1 MSQQSIDGLLLKE
14 MIIAGANLL
23 EQNREAIDALNVF
36 PVPDGDTGT
45 NMSLT
50 MKSTVKEISALD
62 EPSASKLLSMAARG
76 ALKGARGN
84 SGVILSQILR
94 GFARGIDGAET
105 IDAETFAKGLEA
117 GAKTAYKAVMKP
129 KEGTILTV
137 IRVIAEDSGRY
148 VVKHPGDLPKLLDKV
163 IRSGEA
169 ILEKTPDMLPALKQ
183 AGVPAAFINSS
194 LTERQMD
201 AALNNIAAGQ
211 GLLTVL
217 KGWRAAFNG
226 EKIEDTSANVG
237 SAATFEFEDDHDSME
252 EVKFKYCTEFIIQ
265 YMNPGVTEDDVN
277 KFRTR
282 LTRIGDCVVVVG
294 DFSLVKVHVHT
305 NDPGKA
311 IQYACELGELVNLK
325 IDNMAEE
332 RRERLQKAEA
342 AQKAAEEKKRQE
354 EAEKAEQPLKEYG
367 MVAVSLGE
375 GFSGIFGDLGV
386 DHIVEGGQT
395 MNPSIEDILD
405 AVEKVGAK
413 NVFVLPNNSNV
424 ILAASQAAELS
435 ERNVVV
441 LPTKNVA
448 MGIGAVIA
456 FNPEASVEE
465 NREAMTAA
473 AEQVKTGQI
482 TFAVR
487 DTVFED
493 KEIKE
498 GDIIGIHNGRIEVV
512 GKSIHDIALEL
523 VKHVVEDGDSLI
535 TIYYGQDTQQE
546 DADALGA
553 EVAEMFSDLDVEV
566 QYGGQPLYYYLI
578 SAE

>member
-1 MSQQSIDGLLLKE
+1 
-14 MIIAGANLL
+14 MIL
-23 EQNREAIDALNVF
+23 EFAQVF
-36 PVPDGDTGT
+36 
-45 NMSLT
+45 
-50 MKSTVKEISALD
+50 
-62 EPSASKLLSMAARG
+62 
-76 ALKGARGN
+76 
-84 SGVILSQILR
+84 
-94 GFARGIDGAET
+94 
-105 IDAETFAKGLEA
+105 
-117 GAKTAYKAVMKP
+117 AVC
-129 KEGTILTV
+129 
-137 IRVIAEDSGRY
+137 AEDDEERHDGQQNCVCGLRN
-148 VVKHPGDLPKLLDKV
+148 KDELC
-163 IRSGEA
+163 R
-169 ILEKTPDMLPALKQ
+169 AL
-183 AGVPAAFINSS
+183 APSDCHAA
-194 LTERQMD
+194 
-201 AALNNIAAGQ
+201 AAY
-211 GLLTVL
+211 
-217 KGWRAAFNG
+217 
-226 EKIEDTSANVG
+226 
-237 SAATFEFEDDHDSME
+237 EDDDPNDLELRVFQSLAPAEHA
-252 EVKFKYCTEFIIQ
+252 IH
-265 YMNPGVTEDDVN
+265 GVRCG
-277 KFRTR
+277 KGG
-282 LTRIGDCVVVVG
+282 GDG
-294 DFSLVKVHVHT
+294 
-305 NDPGKA
+305 
-311 IQYACELGELVNLK
+311 
-325 IDNMAEE
+325 
-332 RRERLQKAEA
+332 RRETGGKKAEA
-342 AQKAAEEKKRQE
+342 DQKAAAEKQQQE
-354 EAEKAEQPLKEYG
+354 EAAKAEQPLKEYG

-435 ERNVVV
+435 ERNVIV

-448 MGIGAVIA
+448 MGIGAVVA

-512 GKSIHDIALEL
+512 GQSIHDIALDL

-535 TIYYGQDTQQE
+535 TIYYGQDTKQE

>member
-1 MSQQSIDGLLLKE
+1 MSQQTIDGLLLKE

-50 MKSTVKEISALD
+50 MKSTVREIAAQD
-62 EPSASKLLSMAARG
+62 VTSASRLADLAARG

-94 GFARGIDGAET
+94 GFARGIEGCET
-105 IDAETFAKGLEA
+105 VDAAAFAKGLRS
-117 GAKTAYKAVMKP
+117 GADTAYKAVMKP

-137 IRVIAEDSGRY
+137 IRVISEDSARY
-148 VVKHPGDLPKLLDKV
+148 VIKHPDNLPGLLDKV

-169 ILEKTPDMLPALKQ
+169 ILAKTPDMLPALKQ
-183 AGVPAAFINSS
+183 AGVVDSG
-194 LTERQMD
+194 
-201 AALNNIAAGQ
+201 GQ
-211 GLLTVL
+211 GLLTVF

-226 EKIEDTSANVG
+226 EKIEETAVDVG
-237 SAATFEFEDDHDSME
+237 NAATFEFEDDHDSLE
-252 EVKFKYCTEFIIQ
+252 EIKFKYCTEFIIQ
-265 YMNPGVTEDDVN
+265 EMNPGVTEDDVN
-277 KFRTR
+277 RFRTR

-305 NDPGKA
+305 NEPGKA
-311 IQYACELGELVNLK
+311 LQYACELGELVNLK

-332 RRERLQKAEA
+332 RRERLRQAEE
-342 AQKAAEEKKRQE
+342 AQKAAELKRQQE
-354 EAEKAEQPLKEYG
+354 EAAQSAEEELKEYG

-375 GFSGIFGDLGV
+375 GFSGIFTDLGV

-395 MNPSIEDILD
+395 MNPSIEDILE
-405 AVEKVGAK
+405 AVAGVGAK
-413 NVFVLPNNSNV
+413 TVFVLPNNSNV
-424 ILAASQAAELS
+424 ILAASQVAELS
-435 ERNVVV
+435 DREVVV

-512 GKSIHDIALEL
+512 GRSIHDIAIEL
-523 VKHVVEDGDSLI
+523 TQHVVEDGDALI
-535 TIYYGQDTQQE
+535 TIYYGQDTKEE
-546 DADALGA
+546 DANALGEEIA
-553 EVAEMFSDLDVEV
+553 ALYADLDVEV

>member
-1 MSQQSIDGLLLKE
+1 MSQQAIDGLLLKE

-23 EQNREAIDALNVF
+23 EHNREAIDALNVF

-50 MKSTVKEISALD
+50 MKSTVKEIAAQD
-62 EPSASKLLSMAARG
+62 IADASRLANMAARG

-94 GFARGIDGAET
+94 GFARGIEGCQT
-105 IDAETFAKGLEA
+105 VDAEAFARGLRS
-117 GAKTAYKAVMKP
+117 GADTAYKAVMKP

-137 IRVIAEDSGRY
+137 IRVIAEDAGRY
-148 VVKHPGDLPKLLDKV
+148 VGKHPGNLPGLMDKV

-169 ILEKTPDMLPALKQ
+169 ILAKTPEMLPALKQ
-183 AGVPAAFINSS
+183 AGVVDSG
-194 LTERQMD
+194 
-201 AALNNIAAGQ
+201 GQ
-211 GLLTVL
+211 GLLTVF

-226 EKIEDTSANVG
+226 EKIEDTSANIG
-237 SAATFEFEDDHDSME
+237 EAATFEFEDDHDSLE
-252 EVKFKYCTEFIIQ
+252 EIKFKYCTEFIIQ
-265 YMNPGVTEDDVN
+265 EMNEGVTEDDIN

-305 NDPGKA
+305 NEPGKA
-311 IQYACELGELVNLK
+311 LNYACELGEMVNLK

-332 RRERLQKAEA
+332 RRERLRAAEE
-342 AQKAAEEKKRQE
+342 AQKATEQKRQE
-354 EAEKAEQPLKEYG
+354 EAAQEAEPLKDYG

-375 GFSGIFGDLGV
+375 GFSSIFSDLGV

-405 AVEKVGAK
+405 AVSGVGAK
-413 NVFVLPNNSNV
+413 TVFVLPNNSNV
-424 ILAASQAAELS
+424 ILAASQAAELA
-435 ERNVVV
+435 EVDVVV

-465 NREAMTAA
+465 NRETMTAA
-473 AEQVKTGQI
+473 AEQVKTGQV

-498 GDIIGIHNGRIEVV
+498 GDIIGIHNGRIETV
-512 GKSIHDIALEL
+512 GQSIHDIALDL
-523 VKHVVEDGDSLI
+523 VGHVVEDGDSLI
-535 TIYYGQDTQQE
+535 TVYYGQDTE
-546 DADALGA
+546 EADAQALGD
-553 EVAEMFSDLDVEV
+553 EVAAQFPDLDVEV

>member
-1 MSQQSIDGLLLKE
+1 MSQQAIDGLLLKE

-23 EQNREAIDALNVF
+23 EANREAIDALNVF

-62 EPSASKLLSMAARG
+62 DPSAAKIANMAARG

-94 GFARGIDGAET
+94 GFARGVEGCDT
-105 IDAETFAKGLEA
+105 IDAEAFAKGLRS
-117 GAKTAYKAVMKP
+117 GADTAYKAVMKP

-137 IRVIAEDSGRY
+137 IRVIAEDSQRY
-148 VVKHPGDLPKLLDKV
+148 VTKKPRTVQELLDKV

-183 AGVPAAFINSS
+183 AGVVDSG
-194 LTERQMD
+194 
-201 AALNNIAAGQ
+201 GQ

-217 KGWRAAFNG
+217 KGWRAAYAG
-226 EKIEDTSANVG
+226 EKIEETSAGVG
-237 SAATFEFEDDHDSME
+237 EAATFEFEDNHE
-252 EVKFKYCTEFIIQ
+252 EIGELTFKYCTEFVIQ
-265 YMNPGVTEDDVN
+265 DMNEGVTEDDIN

-282 LTRIGDCVVVVG
+282 LGRIGDCVVCVG
-294 DFSLVKVHVHT
+294 DFEFIKVHVHT

-311 IQYACELGELVNLK
+311 IQWACAMGDLVNLK

-332 RRERLQKAEA
+332 RKERMAKAEA
-342 AQKAAEEKKRQE
+342 AQKEAEKKRLAE
-354 EAEKAEQPLKEYG
+354 EAAKAEMPKKTYG

-375 GFSGIFGDLGV
+375 GFSGIFTDLGV

-405 AVEKVGAK
+405 AISGVGAET
-413 NVFVLPNNSNV
+413 VFVLPNNSNV
-424 ILAASQAAELS
+424 ILAASQAAELA
-435 ERNVVV
+435 EDVKVVV

-456 FNPEASVEE
+456 FNPEADAEE
-465 NREAMTAA
+465 NRAEMTAA
-473 AEQVKTGQI
+473 AEQVKTGQV

-498 GDIIGIHNGRIEVV
+498 GDIIGIHNGRIETV
-512 GKSIHDIALEL
+512 GQSIHDITLDL
-523 VKHVVEDGDSLI
+523 VGHVVEDGDSLI
-535 TIYYGQDTQQE
+535 TVYYGQDTTEE
-546 DADALGA
+546 DAQALGA
-553 EVAEMFSDLDVEV
+553 EVAEQFPDLDVEV

>member
-1 MSQQSIDGLLLKE
+1 MSQQVIDGLLLKE
-14 MIIAGANLL
+14 MIIAGASLL

-50 MKSTVKEISALD
+50 MKSTVKEIAAVD
-62 EPSASKLLSMAARG
+62 VTDAAKMANMAARG

-94 GFARGIDGAET
+94 GFARGIEGCET
-105 IDAETFAKGLEA
+105 IDAEIFAKGLRS
-117 GAKTAYKAVMKP
+117 GADTAYKAVMKP

-137 IRVIAEDSGRY
+137 IRVIAEESQRY
-148 VVKHPGDLPKLLDKV
+148 VAKKPRTVGDVLDKM

-183 AGVPAAFINSS
+183 AGVVDSG
-194 LTERQMD
+194 
-201 AALNNIAAGQ
+201 GQ

-217 KGWRAAFNG
+217 KGWRAAYNG
-226 EKIEDTSANVG
+226 EKVEETTVTVG
-237 SAATFEFEDDHDSME
+237 DAATFEFEDDHDALE
-252 EVKFKYCTEFIIQ
+252 EITFKYCTEFIIQ
-265 YMNPGVTEDDVN
+265 DLNDGVTEDDIN

-282 LTRIGDCVVVVG
+282 LGRIGDSVVCVG
-294 DFSLVKVHVHT
+294 DFEFVKVHVHT

-311 IQYACELGELVNLK
+311 IQWACAMGDLVNLK

-332 RRERLQKAEA
+332 RRERLAKAEA
-342 AQKAAEEKKRQE
+342 AQKEAEKKRLEEEAAKQE
-354 EAEKAEQPLKEYG
+354 EPKKPYG

-375 GFSGIFGDLGV
+375 GFSSIFTDLGV

-395 MNPSIEDILD
+395 MNPSIEDILE
-405 AVEKVGAK
+405 AVNGVGAET
-413 NVFVLPNNSNV
+413 VFVLPNNSNV
-424 ILAASQAAELS
+424 ILAASQAAELADGV
-435 ERNVVV
+435 NVVV

-456 FNPEASVEE
+456 FNPEGSVEE
-465 NREAMTAA
+465 NREEMTAA

-498 GDIIGIHNGRIEVV
+498 GDIIGIHNGRIETI
-512 GKSIHDIALEL
+512 GSSIHDIALDL
-523 VKHVVEDGDSLI
+523 VGHVVEEGDSLI
-535 TIYYGQDTQQE
+535 TIYYGQDTTEE
-546 DADALGA
+546 DAQALGA
-553 EVAEMFSDLDVEV
+553 EVAELFGDLDVEV

>member
-1 MSQQSIDGLLLKE
+1 MSQQVIDGLLLKE

-50 MKSTVKEISALD
+50 MKSTVKEIAALD
-62 EPSASKLLSMAARG
+62 VADAAKLANMAARG

-94 GFARGIDGAET
+94 GFARGIEGCET
-105 IDAETFAKGLEA
+105 IDAEVFAKGLRS
-117 GAKTAYKAVMKP
+117 GADTAYKAVMKP

-137 IRVIAEDSGRY
+137 IRVIAEESQRY
-148 VVKHPGDLPKLLDKV
+148 VAKKPRTVGDVLDKM

-183 AGVPAAFINSS
+183 AGVVDSG
-194 LTERQMD
+194 
-201 AALNNIAAGQ
+201 GQ

-217 KGWRAAFNG
+217 KGWRAAYNG
-226 EKIEDTSANVG
+226 EKVEDTVAGVG
-237 SAATFEFEDDHDSME
+237 EAATFEFEDDHDSME
-252 EVKFKYCTEFIIQ
+252 EIKFKYCTEFIIQ
-265 YMNPGVTEDDVN
+265 EMNEGVTDHDIN

-294 DFSLVKVHVHT
+294 DFEFVKVHVHT

-311 IQYACELGELVNLK
+311 LQYACELGELVNLK

-332 RRERLQKAEA
+332 RRERLAKAEA
-342 AQKAAEEKKRQE
+342 AQK
-354 EAEKAEQPLKEYG
+354 EAEKARLAEEAAKQEEPKKPYG

-375 GFSGIFGDLGV
+375 GFSSIFTDLGV

-405 AVEKVGAK
+405 AINGVGAET
-413 NVFVLPNNSNV
+413 VFVLPNNSNV
-424 ILAASQAAELS
+424 ILAASQAAELADDV
-435 ERNVVV
+435 NVVV

-456 FNPEASVEE
+456 FNPEGDVEE
-465 NREAMTAA
+465 NREEMTAA

-493 KEIKE
+493 KEIRE
-498 GDIIGIHNGRIEVV
+498 GDIIGIHNGRIETV
-512 GKSIHDIALEL
+512 GSSIHDIALDL
-523 VKHVVEDGDSLI
+523 VGHVVEEGDSLI
-535 TIYYGQDTQQE
+535 TIYYGQDTTEE
-546 DADALGA
+546 DAQALGT
-553 EVAEMFSDLDVEV
+553 EVAELFGDLDVEV

>member
-1 MSQQSIDGLLLKE
+1 MSQQAIDGLLLKE

-50 MKSTVKEISALD
+50 MKSTVKEIAALD
-62 EPSASKLLSMAARG
+62 DPSAFKMAGMAARG

-94 GFARGIDGAET
+94 GFSRGIEGCET
-105 IDAETFAKGLEA
+105 IDAQAFANGLRA
-117 GAKTAYKAVMKP
+117 GADTAYKAVMKP

-137 IRVIAEDSGRY
+137 IRVIAEDAQRY
-148 VVKHPGDLPKLLDKV
+148 VARKPRTVGDVLDKM

-183 AGVPAAFINSS
+183 AGVVDSG
-194 LTERQMD
+194 
-201 AALNNIAAGQ
+201 GQ
-211 GLLTVL
+211 GLLTVF
-217 KGWRAAFNG
+217 KGWRAAYNG
-226 EKIEDTSANVG
+226 EKIEETAAGVG
-237 SAATFEFEDDHDSME
+237 SAATFEFEDDHDALE
-252 EVKFKYCTEFIIQ
+252 ELTFKYCTEFVIQ
-265 YMNPGVTEDDVN
+265 DMNEGVTEDDIN

-282 LTRIGDCVVVVG
+282 LGRIGDCVVCVG
-294 DFSLVKVHVHT
+294 DCEFVKVHVHT

-311 IQYACELGELVNLK
+311 IQWACAMGDLVNLK

-332 RRERLQKAEA
+332 RRERMAKAEA
-342 AQKAAEEKKRQE
+342 EQKEAEKKRQE
-354 EAEKAEQPLKEYG
+354 EEAAKAETPGKEYG

-375 GFSGIFGDLGV
+375 GFSSIFNDLGV

-405 AVEKVGAK
+405 AVYGVGAR
-413 NVFVLPNNSNV
+413 NVIVLPNNSNV
-424 ILAASQAAELS
+424 ILAASQAAELADGV
-435 ERNVVV
+435 NVLV

-456 FNPEASVEE
+456 FNPEASPEE

-498 GDIIGIHNGRIEVV
+498 GDIIGIHNGRIETV
-512 GKSIHDIALEL
+512 GQNVHDIAVDL
-523 VKHVVEDGDSLI
+523 VGHVVEEGDSLI
-535 TIYYGQDTQQE
+535 TIYYGQDTSEE
-546 DADALGA
+546 DAQSLGA
-553 EVAEMFSDLDVEV
+553 EVAELFGDLDVEV

>member
-1 MSQQSIDGLLLKE
+1 LSQQVIDGLLLKE

-50 MKSTVKEISALD
+50 MKSTVKEIAALD
-62 EPSASKLLSMAARG
+62 VADAAKLANMAARG

-94 GFARGIDGAET
+94 GFARGIEGCET
-105 IDAETFAKGLEA
+105 IDAEAFAKGLRS
-117 GAKTAYKAVMKP
+117 GADTAYKAVMKP

-137 IRVIAEDSGRY
+137 IRVIAEESQRY
-148 VVKHPGDLPKLLDKV
+148 VAKKPRTVGDVLDKM

-183 AGVPAAFINSS
+183 AGVVDSG
-194 LTERQMD
+194 
-201 AALNNIAAGQ
+201 GQ

-217 KGWRAAFNG
+217 KGWRAAYNG
-226 EKIEDTSANVG
+226 EKVEDTVAGVG
-237 SAATFEFEDDHDSME
+237 EAATFEFEDDHDSME
-252 EVKFKYCTEFIIQ
+252 EITFKYCTEFIIQ
-265 YMNPGVTEDDVN
+265 EMNEGVTEHDIN

-294 DFSLVKVHVHT
+294 DFEFVKVHVHT

-311 IQYACELGELVNLK
+311 LQYACELGELVNLK

-332 RRERLQKAEA
+332 RRERLAKAEA
-342 AQKAAEEKKRQE
+342 AQKEAEKKRLAE
-354 EAEKAEQPLKEYG
+354 EAAKQEQPKKPYG

-375 GFSGIFGDLGV
+375 GFSSIFGDLGV

-405 AVEKVGAK
+405 AINGVGAET
-413 NVFVLPNNSNV
+413 VFVLPNNSNV
-424 ILAASQAAELS
+424 ILAASQAAELADDV
-435 ERNVVV
+435 NVVV

-456 FNPEASVEE
+456 FNPEGSVEE
-465 NREAMTAA
+465 NREEMTAA

-498 GDIIGIHNGRIEVV
+498 GDIIGIHNGRIETV
-512 GKSIHDIALEL
+512 GSSIHDIALDL
-523 VKHVVEDGDSLI
+523 VGHVVEEGDSLI
-535 TIYYGQDTQQE
+535 TIYYGQDTTEE
-546 DADALGA
+546 DAQALGA
-553 EVAEMFSDLDVEV
+553 EVAELFGDLDVEV

>member
-1 MSQQSIDGLLLKE
+1 MSQQAIDGLLLKE

-50 MKSTVKEISALD
+50 MKSTVKEIAAQD
-62 EPSASKLLSMAARG
+62 VASASKLASLAARG

-94 GFARGIDGAET
+94 GFSRGIEGCDT
-105 IDAETFAKGLEA
+105 IDAEAFAKGLRS
-117 GAKTAYKAVMKP
+117 GADTAYKAVMKP

-137 IRVIAEDSGRY
+137 IRVIAEDAQRY
-148 VVKHPGDLPKLLDKV
+148 VTKKPRTVAELLDKM

-183 AGVPAAFINSS
+183 AGVVDSG
-194 LTERQMD
+194 
-201 AALNNIAAGQ
+201 GQ
-211 GLLTVL
+211 GLLTVF
-217 KGWRAAFNG
+217 KGWRAAYNG
-226 EKIEDTSANVG
+226 EKIEETAAGVG
-237 SAATFEFEDDHDSME
+237 NAATFEFEDDHDALE
-252 EVKFKYCTEFIIQ
+252 ELTFKYCTEFVIQ
-265 YMNPGVTEDDVN
+265 DMNDGVTEDDIN

-282 LTRIGDCVVVVG
+282 LGRIGDCVVCVG
-294 DFSLVKVHVHT
+294 DFEFVKVHVHT

-311 IQYACELGELVNLK
+311 IQWACAMGDLVNLK

-332 RRERLQKAEA
+332 RKERLAKAEA
-342 AQKAAEEKKRQE
+342 AQKEAERKRQE
-354 EAEKAEQPLKEYG
+354 EEAAQAEEPKKEYG

-375 GFSGIFGDLGV
+375 GFSSIFTDLGV

-405 AVEKVGAK
+405 AIHGVSAK
-413 NVFVLPNNSNV
+413 NVIVLPNNSNV
-424 ILAASQAAELS
+424 ILAASQAAELADDV
-435 ERNVVV
+435 NVLV

-456 FNPEASVEE
+456 FNPEASLEE
-465 NREAMTAA
+465 NREEMTAA

-498 GDIIGIHNGRIEVV
+498 GDIIGIHNGRIETV
-512 GKSIHDIALEL
+512 GQNVHDIALDL
-523 VKHVVEDGDSLI
+523 VGHVVEEGDSLI
-535 TIYYGQDTQQE
+535 TIYYGQDTSEE
-546 DADALGA
+546 DAQALGA
-553 EVAEMFSDLDVEV
+553 EVAQLFGDLDVEV

>member
-1 MSQQSIDGLLLKE
+1 MSQQTIDGLLLKE
-14 MIIAGANLL
+14 MIIAGASLL

-50 MKSTVKEISALD
+50 MKSTVREISAQD
-62 EPSASKLLSMAARG
+62 VSDASRMADLAARG

-94 GFARGIDGAET
+94 GFARGIEGCETVDADAFARGLRKGA
-105 IDAETFAKGLEA
+105 D
-117 GAKTAYKAVMKP
+117 TAYKAVMKP

-137 IRVIAEDSGRY
+137 IRVIAEDSARY
-148 VVKHPGDLPKLLDKV
+148 VTKHPDNLPGLLDKM

-169 ILEKTPDMLPALKQ
+169 ILAKTPDMLPALKQ
-183 AGVPAAFINSS
+183 AGVVDSG
-194 LTERQMD
+194 
-201 AALNNIAAGQ
+201 GQ

-226 EKIEDTSANVG
+226 EKIEETAVEVG
-237 SAATFEFEDDHDSME
+237 EAATFEFEDDHDAIGE
-252 EVKFKYCTEFIIQ
+252 IKFKYCTEFIIQ
-265 YMNPGVTEDDVN
+265 DMNESVTEDDIN

-282 LTRIGDCVVVVG
+282 LGRIGDSVVCVG

-311 IQYACELGELVNLK
+311 IQWACEMGDLVNLK

-332 RRERLQKAEA
+332 RRERLAKAEE
-342 AQKAAEEKKRQE
+342 AQKAAEKKRLEE
-354 EAEKAEQPLKEYG
+354 EAAAAAAQAEAEAQKAAEPLKEYG

-375 GFSGIFGDLGV
+375 GFSSIFTDLGV

-405 AVEKVGAK
+405 AVAAVGAQ

-435 ERNVVV
+435 DVNVIV

-456 FNPEASVEE
+456 FSPEASIEE
-465 NREAMTAA
+465 NREAMVAA

-487 DTVFED
+487 DTIFED

-512 GKSIHDIALEL
+512 GKDIHDIALEL
-523 VKHVVEDGDSLI
+523 VKHVVEDGDTLI
-535 TIYYGQDTQQE
+535 TVYYGQDTSEE
-546 DADALGA
+546 DANALGDEIA
-553 EVAEMFSDLDVEV
+553 DLFSELDVEV

>member
-1 MSQQSIDGLLLKE
+1 MSQQVIDGLLLKE

-50 MKSTVKEISALD
+50 MKSTVKEIAAQDDASAAKMAGL
-62 EPSASKLLSMAARG
+62 AARG

-94 GFARGIDGAET
+94 GFSRGIEGCDT
-105 IDAETFAKGLEA
+105 IDAETFAKGLRA
-117 GAKTAYKAVMKP
+117 GADTAYKAVMKP

-137 IRVIAEDSGRY
+137 IRVIAEDAQRY
-148 VVKHPGDLPKLLDKV
+148 VAKKPRTVAELMDKM

-183 AGVPAAFINSS
+183 AGVVDSG
-194 LTERQMD
+194 
-201 AALNNIAAGQ
+201 GQ
-211 GLLTVL
+211 GLLTVF
-217 KGWRAAFNG
+217 KGWRAAYNG
-226 EKIEDTSANVG
+226 EKIEETAAGVG
-237 SAATFEFEDDHDSME
+237 NAATFEFEDDHESLE
-252 EVKFKYCTEFIIQ
+252 ELTFKYCTEFVIQ
-265 YMNPGVTEDDVN
+265 DMNEGVTEDDIN

-282 LTRIGDCVVVVG
+282 LGRIGDCVVCVG
-294 DFSLVKVHVHT
+294 DFEFVKVHVHT

-311 IQYACELGELVNLK
+311 IQWACAMGDLVNLK

-332 RRERLQKAEA
+332 RRERMAKAEA
-342 AQKAAEEKKRQE
+342 AQKEAEAKRQQEAADKAEEPKK
-354 EAEKAEQPLKEYG
+354 AYG
-367 MVAVSLGE
+367 LVAVSLGE
-375 GFSGIFGDLGV
+375 GFSSIFTDLGV

-405 AVEKVGAK
+405 AIHGVGAQ
-413 NVFVLPNNSNV
+413 NVIVLPNNSNV
-424 ILAASQAAELS
+424 ILAASQAAELADDV
-435 ERNVVV
+435 NVIV

-456 FNPEASVEE
+456 FNAEADPEE
-465 NREAMTAA
+465 NREEMTAA
-473 AEQVKTGQI
+473 AEHVKTGQI

-498 GDIIGIHNGRIEVV
+498 GDIIGIHNGRIETV
-512 GKSIHDIALEL
+512 GQDIHDIAVDL
-523 VKHVVEDGDSLI
+523 VGHVVEEGDSLI
-535 TIYYGQDTQQE
+535 TVYYGQDTAEE
-546 DADALGA
+546 DAQALGA
-553 EVAEMFSDLDVEV
+553 EVAELFPDLDVEV

>member
-1 MSQQSIDGLLLKE
+1 MSQQVIDGLLLKE
-14 MIIAGANLL
+14 MVIAGASLL

-50 MKSTVKEISALD
+50 MKSTVKEIAAQD
-62 EPSASKLLSMAARG
+62 VQSASKLANLAARG

-94 GFARGIDGAET
+94 GFARGIEGCDT
-105 IDAETFAKGLEA
+105 IDAEAFAKGLRS
-117 GAKTAYKAVMKP
+117 GADTAYKAVMKP

-137 IRVIAEDSGRY
+137 IRVIAEESQRY
-148 VVKHPGDLPKLLDKV
+148 VAKKPRTVGDVLDKM

-183 AGVPAAFINSS
+183 AGVVDSG
-194 LTERQMD
+194 
-201 AALNNIAAGQ
+201 GQ
-211 GLLTVL
+211 GLLTVF
-217 KGWRAAFNG
+217 KGWRAAFYG
-226 EKIEDTSANVG
+226 EKIEETSAGVG
-237 SAATFEFEDDHDSME
+237 DAATFEFEDNHE
-252 EVKFKYCTEFIIQ
+252 ELGELTFKYCTEFVIQ
-265 YMNPGVTEDDVN
+265 DMNEGVTEDDIN

-282 LTRIGDCVVVVG
+282 LGRIGDCVVCVG
-294 DFSLVKVHVHT
+294 DFEFVKVHVHT

-311 IQYACELGELVNLK
+311 IQWACAMGDLVNLK

-332 RRERLQKAEA
+332 RKERMAKAEV
-342 AQKAAEEKKRQE
+342 AQKEAEKKRLEE
-354 EAEKAEQPLKEYG
+354 EAAKEEAPKKEYG

-375 GFSGIFGDLGV
+375 GFSSIFTDLGV

-405 AVEKVGAK
+405 AIHGVGAN
-413 NVFVLPNNSNV
+413 NVIVLPNNSNV
-424 ILAASQAAELS
+424 ILAASQAAELAD
-435 ERNVVV
+435 ENVNVIV

-456 FNPEASVEE
+456 FNPEADLEE
-465 NREAMTAA
+465 NRAEMTAA

-498 GDIIGIHNGRIEVV
+498 GDIIGIHNGRIETV
-512 GKSIHDIALEL
+512 GQNVHDIAVDL
-523 VKHVVEDGDSLI
+523 VGHVVEEGDSLI
-535 TIYYGQDTQQE
+535 TIYYGQDTTEE
-546 DADALGA
+546 DAQVLGA
-553 EVAEMFSDLDVEV
+553 EVAELFGDLDVEV

>member
-1 MSQQSIDGLLLKE
+1 

-183 AGVPAAFINSS
+183 AGVVDSG
-194 LTERQMD
+194 
-201 AALNNIAAGQ
+201 GQ

-424 ILAASQAAELS
+424 ILAASLAAELS
-435 ERNVVV
+435 ERCDEDKAAVSRT
-441 LPTKNVA
+441 LEFLMKNGYVTTEA
-448 MGIGAVIA
+448 ASRRYRSPLYLTDRGREVFAALQARIASMEDAASMGLT
-456 FNPEASVEE
+456 EE
-465 NREAMTAA
+465 QRSKMYAALELICGNLERLCA
-473 AEQVKTGQI
+473 AEQE
-482 TFAVR
+482 
-487 DTVFED
+487 DT
-493 KEIKE
+493 
-498 GDIIGIHNGRIEVV
+498 
-512 GKSIHDIALEL
+512 L
-523 VKHVVEDGDSLI
+523 
-535 TIYYGQDTQQE
+535 
-546 DADALGA
+546 
-553 EVAEMFSDLDVEV
+553 
-566 QYGGQPLYYYLI
+566 
-578 SAE
+578 

>member
-50 MKSTVKEISALD
+50 MKSTVKEIAAVD
-62 EPSASKLLSMAARG
+62 EHSASKLLSMAARG

-105 IDAETFAKGLEA
+105 IDAETFAKGLES

-137 IRVIAEDSGRY
+137 IRVIAEDSARY

-183 AGVPAAFINSS
+183 AGVVDSG
-194 LTERQMD
+194 
-201 AALNNIAAGQ
+201 GQ

-226 EKIEDTSANVG
+226 EKIEDTTANIG
-237 SAATFEFEDDHDSME
+237 SAATFEFEDDHESME

-265 YMNPGVTEDDVN
+265 YMNPGVTEDDIN

-332 RRERLQKAEA
+332 RRERLKKAEA
-342 AQKAAEEKKRQE
+342 DQKAAAEKQQQE
-354 EAEKAEQPLKEYG
+354 EAAKAEQPLKEYG

-395 MNPSIEDILD
+395 MNPSTEDMLSAID
-405 AVEKVGAK
+405 KVNAE
-413 NVFVLPNNSNV
+413 NVFIFPNNKNV
-424 ILAASQAAELS
+424 ILAANQAK
-435 ERNVVV
+435 V
-441 LPTKNVA
+441 LTKDKKIFVIPTKTVPQ
-448 MGIGAVIA
+448 GITAVINY
-456 FNPEASVEE
+456 NPDRTPEENEASMMEE
-465 NREAMTAA
+465 I
-473 AEQVKTGQI
+473 QHVKTGEV
-482 TFAVR
+482 TYAVR
-487 DTVFED
+487 DTHIDD
-493 KEIKE
+493 KEIHE
-498 GDIIGIHNGRIEVV
+498 GDFMGIGDHSILSV
-512 GKSIHDIALEL
+512 GKNLSDVTKDMLAAMADDDSEL
-523 VKHVVEDGDSLI
+523 IS
-535 TIYYGQDTQQE
+535 IYYG
-546 DADALGA
+546 ADIDEETANALGN
-553 EVAEMFSDLDVEV
+553 EIMELYSGCDVEI
-566 QYGGQPLYYYLI
+566 YSGGQPIYYYVI
-578 SAE
+578 SVE

>member
-1 MSQQSIDGLLLKE
+1 MSQQVIDGLLLKE

-50 MKSTVKEISALD
+50 MKSTVKEIAALD
-62 EPSASKLLSMAARG
+62 VADAAKLANMAARG

-94 GFARGIDGAET
+94 GFARGIEGCET
-105 IDAETFAKGLEA
+105 IDAEAFAKGLRS
-117 GAKTAYKAVMKP
+117 GADTAYKAVMKP

-137 IRVIAEDSGRY
+137 IRVIAEESQRY
-148 VVKHPGDLPKLLDKV
+148 VAKKPRTVGDVLDKM

-183 AGVPAAFINSS
+183 AGVVDSG
-194 LTERQMD
+194 
-201 AALNNIAAGQ
+201 GQ

-217 KGWRAAFNG
+217 KGWRAAYNG
-226 EKIEDTSANVG
+226 EKVEDTVAGVG
-237 SAATFEFEDDHDSME
+237 DAATFEFEDDHDSME
-252 EVKFKYCTEFIIQ
+252 EIKFKYCTEFIIQ
-265 YMNPGVTEDDVN
+265 EMNEGVTEHDIN

-294 DFSLVKVHVHT
+294 DFEFVKVHVHT

-311 IQYACELGELVNLK
+311 LQYACELGELVNLK

-332 RRERLQKAEA
+332 RRERLAKAEA
-342 AQKAAEEKKRQE
+342 AQKEEEKKRLEEEAAKQE
-354 EAEKAEQPLKEYG
+354 EPKKPYG

-375 GFSGIFGDLGV
+375 GFSSIFTDLGV

-405 AVEKVGAK
+405 AINGVGAET
-413 NVFVLPNNSNV
+413 VFVLPNNSNV
-424 ILAASQAAELS
+424 ILAASQAAELADDV
-435 ERNVVV
+435 NVVV

-456 FNPEASVEE
+456 FNPEGSVEE
-465 NREAMTAA
+465 NREEMTAA

-498 GDIIGIHNGRIEVV
+498 GDIIGIHNGRIETV
-512 GKSIHDIALEL
+512 GNNIHDIALDL
-523 VKHVVEDGDSLI
+523 VGHVVEEGDSLI
-535 TIYYGQDTQQE
+535 TIYYGQDTTEE
-546 DADALGA
+546 DAQALGA
-553 EVAEMFSDLDVEV
+553 EVAELFGDLDVEV

>member
-1 MSQQSIDGLLLKE
+1 MSQQAIDGLLLKE

-50 MKSTVKEISALD
+50 MKSTVKEIAAQD
-62 EPSASKLLSMAARG
+62 VASASKLASLAARG

-94 GFARGIDGAET
+94 GFSRGIEGCDT
-105 IDAETFAKGLEA
+105 IDAEAFARGLRS
-117 GAKTAYKAVMKP
+117 GADTAYKAVMKP

-137 IRVIAEDSGRY
+137 IRVIAEDAQRY
-148 VVKHPGDLPKLLDKV
+148 VAKKPRSVSEVLDKM

-183 AGVPAAFINSS
+183 AGVVDSG
-194 LTERQMD
+194 
-201 AALNNIAAGQ
+201 GQ
-211 GLLTVL
+211 GLLTVF
-217 KGWRAAFNG
+217 KGWRAAYNG
-226 EKIEDTSANVG
+226 EKIEETAAGVG
-237 SAATFEFEDDHDSME
+237 NAATFEFEDDHDALE
-252 EVKFKYCTEFIIQ
+252 ELTFKYCTEFVIQ
-265 YMNPGVTEDDVN
+265 DMNDGVTEDDIN
-277 KFRTR
+277 RFRTR
-282 LTRIGDCVVVVG
+282 LGRIGDCVVCVG
-294 DFSLVKVHVHT
+294 DFEFVKVHVHT

-311 IQYACELGELVNLK
+311 IQWACAMGDLVNLK

-332 RRERLQKAEA
+332 RKERLAKAEA
-342 AQKAAEEKKRQE
+342 AQKEAEQKRQQEEAAEEPK
-354 EAEKAEQPLKEYG
+354 KEYG

-375 GFSGIFGDLGV
+375 GFSSIFGDLGV

-405 AVEKVGAK
+405 AIDSVGAK
-413 NVFVLPNNSNV
+413 NVIVLPNNSNV
-424 ILAASQAAELS
+424 ILAASQAAELADGV
-435 ERNVVV
+435 NVLV

-456 FNPEASVEE
+456 FNPEASLEE
-465 NREAMTAA
+465 NREEMTAA

-498 GDIIGIHNGRIEVV
+498 GDIIGIHNGRIETV
-512 GKSIHDIALEL
+512 GQSVHDIAVDL
-523 VKHVVEDGDSLI
+523 VGHVVEEGDSLI
-535 TIYYGQDTQQE
+535 TIYYGQDTTEE
-546 DADALGA
+546 DAQALGA
-553 EVAEMFSDLDVEV
+553 EVAALFSDLDVEV

>member
-1 MSQQSIDGLLLKE
+1 MSQQTIDGLLLKE

-50 MKSTVKEISALD
+50 MKSTVREIAAQD
-62 EPSASKLLSMAARG
+62 VTSASRLADLAARG

-94 GFARGIDGAET
+94 GFARGIEGCET
-105 IDAETFAKGLEA
+105 VDAAAFAKGLRS
-117 GAKTAYKAVMKP
+117 GADTAYKAVMKP

-137 IRVIAEDSGRY
+137 IRVISEDSARY
-148 VVKHPGDLPKLLDKV
+148 VIKHPDNLPGLLDKV

-169 ILEKTPDMLPALKQ
+169 ILAKTPDMLPALKQ
-183 AGVPAAFINSS
+183 AGVVDSG
-194 LTERQMD
+194 
-201 AALNNIAAGQ
+201 GQ
-211 GLLTVL
+211 GLLTVF

-226 EKIEDTSANVG
+226 EKIEETAVDVG
-237 SAATFEFEDDHDSME
+237 NAATFEFEDDHDSLE
-252 EVKFKYCTEFIIQ
+252 EIKFKYCTEFIIQ
-265 YMNPGVTEDDVN
+265 EMNPGVTEDDVN
-277 KFRTR
+277 RFRTR

-305 NDPGKA
+305 NEPGKA
-311 IQYACELGELVNLK
+311 LQYACELGELVNLK

-332 RRERLQKAEA
+332 RRERLRQAEE
-342 AQKAAEEKKRQE
+342 AQKAADLKHQQE
-354 EAEKAEQPLKEYG
+354 EAEQEAAQEELKDYG

-375 GFSGIFGDLGV
+375 GFSGIFTDLGV

-395 MNPSIEDILD
+395 MNPSIEDILE
-405 AVEKVGAK
+405 AVAGVGAK
-413 NVFVLPNNSNV
+413 TVFVLPNNSNV

-435 ERNVVV
+435 DREVVV

-487 DTVFED
+487 DMVFED

-512 GKSIHDIALEL
+512 GRSIHDIAIEL
-523 VKHVVEDGDSLI
+523 TQHVVEDGDSLI
-535 TIYYGQDTQQE
+535 TIYYGQDTKEE
-546 DADALGA
+546 DANALGEEIA
-553 EVAEMFSDLDVEV
+553 ALFADLDVEV

>member
-1 MSQQSIDGLLLKE
+1 MSQQAIDGLLLKE

-50 MKSTVKEISALD
+50 MKSTVKEIAAQD
-62 EPSASKLLSMAARG
+62 VADASRLANMAARG

-94 GFARGIDGAET
+94 GFARGIEGCQT
-105 IDAETFAKGLEA
+105 VDAEVFARGLRS
-117 GAKTAYKAVMKP
+117 GADTAYKAVMKP

-137 IRVIAEDSGRY
+137 IRVIAEDAGRY
-148 VVKHPGDLPKLLDKV
+148 VGKHPGNLPGLMDKI

-169 ILEKTPDMLPALKQ
+169 ILAKTPDMLPALKQ
-183 AGVPAAFINSS
+183 AGVVDSG
-194 LTERQMD
+194 
-201 AALNNIAAGQ
+201 GQ

-226 EKIEDTSANVG
+226 EKIEDTAANIG
-237 SAATFEFEDDHDSME
+237 EAATFEFEDDHESLE
-252 EVKFKYCTEFIIQ
+252 EIRFKYCTEFIIQ
-265 YMNPGVTEDDVN
+265 EMNDGVTEDDIN
-277 KFRTR
+277 RFRTR

-305 NDPGKA
+305 NEPGKA
-311 IQYACELGELVNLK
+311 LQYACELGELVNLK

-332 RRERLQKAEA
+332 RRERLRAAEE
-342 AQKAAEEKKRQE
+342 AQKAAEKKRQE
-354 EAEKAEQPLKEYG
+354 EEAAREAEPLKPYG

-375 GFSGIFGDLGV
+375 GFSSIFGDLGV

-405 AVEKVGAK
+405 AIAAVGAQ

-424 ILAASQAAELS
+424 ILAASQAAELA
-435 ERNVVV
+435 ETNVVV

-465 NREAMTAA
+465 NRETMTAA
-473 AEQVKTGQI
+473 AEQVKTGQV

-498 GDIIGIHNGRIEVV
+498 GDIIGIHNGRIETV
-512 GKSIHDIALEL
+512 GRSIHDIALDL
-523 VKHVVEDGDSLI
+523 VGHVVEEGDSLI
-535 TIYYGQDTQQE
+535 TIYYGQDTAEE
-546 DADALGA
+546 DAQALCE
-553 EVAEMFSDLDVEV
+553 EVAQQFADLDVEV

>member
-1 MSQQSIDGLLLKE
+1 MSQQAIDGLLLKE

-50 MKSTVKEISALD
+50 MKSTVKEIAAQD
-62 EPSASKLLSMAARG
+62 VHSASRMADLAARG

-94 GFARGIDGAET
+94 GFARGIEDCET
-105 IDAETFAKGLEA
+105 VDAQLFAKGLRS
-117 GAKTAYKAVMKP
+117 GADTAYKAVMKP

-137 IRVIAEDSGRY
+137 IRVIAEDSARY
-148 VVKHPGDLPKLLDKV
+148 VSKHPDNLAGLLDKV

-169 ILEKTPDMLPALKQ
+169 ILAKTPDMLPALKQ
-183 AGVPAAFINSS
+183 AGVVDSG
-194 LTERQMD
+194 
-201 AALNNIAAGQ
+201 GQ

-226 EKIEDTSANVG
+226 EKIEETNANIG
-237 SAATFEFEDDHDSME
+237 EAATFEFEDDHDSLE
-252 EVKFKYCTEFIIQ
+252 EIKFKYCTEFIIQ
-265 YMNPGVTEDDVN
+265 EMNPGVTEDDVN
-277 KFRTR
+277 RFRTR

-311 IQYACELGELVNLK
+311 LQYACELGELVNLK

-332 RRERLQKAEA
+332 RRERLAKAEA
-342 AQKAAEEKKRQE
+342 AQKAAEQKRLEEEAAKQE
-354 EAEKAEQPLKEYG
+354 EPLKLYG

-375 GFSGIFGDLGV
+375 GFSSIFNDLGV

-395 MNPSIEDILD
+395 MNPSIEDILG
-405 AVEKVGAK
+405 AVEGIHAQ

-435 ERNVVV
+435 ERNVIV

-498 GDIIGIHNGRIEVV
+498 GDVIGIHNGRIEVV
-512 GKSIHDIALEL
+512 GHDVHDIAIEL
-523 VKHVVEDGDSLI
+523 TRAVVEDGDALI
-535 TIYYGQDTQQE
+535 TIYYGQDTKEEEAQ
-546 DADALGA
+546 ALGA
-553 EVAEMFSDLDVEV
+553 EVAEIFSDLDVEV

>member
-1 MSQQSIDGLLLKE
+1 MSQQTIDGLLLKE
-14 MIIAGANLL
+14 MVIAGANLL
-23 EQNREAIDALNVF
+23 EQHREEIDALNVF

-50 MKSTVKEISALD
+50 MKSTVKEIAALD
-62 EPSASKLLSMAARG
+62 LVSASRLADKAARG

-94 GFARGIDGAET
+94 GFARGIEGVDV
-105 IDAETFAKGLEA
+105 IDAAAFAKGLKS
-117 GAKTAYKAVMKP
+117 GAETAYKAVMKP

-137 IRVIAEDSGRY
+137 IRVIAEDAGRF
-148 VVKHPGDLPKLLDKV
+148 VAKHPDNLPGLLDKM
-163 IRSGEA
+163 IRSGES
-169 ILEKTPDMLPALKQ
+169 ILAKTPDMLPALKQ
-183 AGVPAAFINSS
+183 AGVVDSG
-194 LTERQMD
+194 
-201 AALNNIAAGQ
+201 GQ

-226 EKIEDTSANVG
+226 EKTEETQTDIGA
-237 SAATFEFEDDHDSME
+237 AATFEFEDDHDALE
-252 EVKFKYCTEFIIQ
+252 EIKFKYCTEFIIQ
-265 YMNPGVTEDDVN
+265 EMNPDVTEDDVN
-277 KFRTR
+277 KFRTK

-311 IQYACELGELVNLK
+311 LQYACAMGELVNLK

-332 RRERLQKAEA
+332 RRERLAKAEA
-342 AQKAAEEKKRQE
+342 EKRAQEQKRLEEEEAAAAAAAENGDAQDD
-354 EAEKAEQPLKEYG
+354 AKEYG
-367 MVAVSLGE
+367 MVAVSLGA
-375 GFSGIFGDLGV
+375 GFSSIFTDLGV

-395 MNPSIEDILD
+395 MNPSIEDILE
-405 AVEKVGAK
+405 AVGSVGAK

-424 ILAASQAAELS
+424 FLAATQAAELA
-435 ERNVVV
+435 ECNVVV

-456 FNPEASVEE
+456 FNPEDSVEA
-465 NREAMTAA
+465 NVEAMTAA

-512 GKSIHDIALEL
+512 GKDIHDIAIEL
-523 VKHVVEDGDSLI
+523 VKTVVEDGDSLI
-535 TIYYGQDTQQE
+535 TIYYGEDTKEE
-546 DADALGA
+546 DAQALCE
-553 EVAEMFSDLDVEV
+553 EVSEIFSDLDVEV

>member
-1 MSQQSIDGLLLKE
+1 MSQQVIDGLLLKE

-50 MKSTVKEISALD
+50 MKSTVKEIAGQD
-62 EPSASKLLSMAARG
+62 VPSAAKLAGMAARG
-76 ALKGARGN
+76 ALKGARSN

-94 GFARGIDGAET
+94 GFSRGIEGCET
-105 IDAETFAKGLEA
+105 IDAEAFAKGLRS
-117 GAKTAYKAVMKP
+117 GADTAYKAVMKP

-137 IRVIAEDSGRY
+137 IRVIAEDTQRY
-148 VVKHPGDLPKLLDKV
+148 VAKKPRTVGEVLDKM

-183 AGVPAAFINSS
+183 AGVVDSG
-194 LTERQMD
+194 
-201 AALNNIAAGQ
+201 GQ

-217 KGWRAAFNG
+217 KGWRAAYNG
-226 EKIEDTSANVG
+226 EQIEDTSVAVG
-237 SAATFEFEDDHDSME
+237 NAATFEFEDDHDSLE
-252 EVKFKYCTEFIIQ
+252 DLTFKYCTEFIIQ
-265 YMNPGVTEDDVN
+265 DLNEGVTEDDIN

-282 LTRIGDCVVVVG
+282 LGRIGDSVVCVG
-294 DFSLVKVHVHT
+294 DFEFVKVHVHT

-311 IQYACELGELVNLK
+311 IQWACAMGDLVNLK

-332 RRERLQKAEA
+332 RKERMAKAEA
-342 AQKAAEEKKRQE
+342 AQKEAEKKRLEE
-354 EAEKAEQPLKEYG
+354 EAAKAEEPKKPYG

-375 GFSGIFGDLGV
+375 GFSSIFNDLGV

-405 AVEKVGAK
+405 AINGVGAET
-413 NVFVLPNNSNV
+413 VFVLPNNSNV
-424 ILAASQAAELS
+424 ILAASQAAELADDV
-435 ERNVVV
+435 NVVV

-456 FNPEASVEE
+456 FNPEGDVEE
-465 NREAMTAA
+465 NRAEMTAA

-498 GDIIGIHNGRIEVV
+498 GDIIGIHNGRIETV
-512 GKSIHDIALEL
+512 GSSIHDIALDL
-523 VKHVVEDGDSLI
+523 VGHVVEEGDSLI
-535 TIYYGQDTQQE
+535 TIYYGQDTTEE
-546 DADALGA
+546 DAQALGA
-553 EVAEMFSDLDVEV
+553 EVAELFGDLDVEV

>member
-1 MSQQSIDGLLLKE
+1 MSQQVIDGLLLKE

-50 MKSTVKEISALD
+50 MKSTVKEITALD
-62 EPSASKLLSMAARG
+62 VADAAKLANMAARG

-94 GFARGIDGAET
+94 GFARGIEGCAT
-105 IDAETFAKGLEA
+105 IDAEVFAKGLRS
-117 GAKTAYKAVMKP
+117 GADTAYKAVMKP

-137 IRVIAEDSGRY
+137 IRVIAEDTQRY
-148 VVKHPGDLPKLLDKV
+148 VTKKPRTVGEVLDKM

-183 AGVPAAFINSS
+183 AGVVDSG
-194 LTERQMD
+194 
-201 AALNNIAAGQ
+201 GQ

-226 EKIEDTSANVG
+226 EKVDDTVAGVG
-237 SAATFEFEDDHDSME
+237 EAATFEFEDDHDSME
-252 EVKFKYCTEFIIQ
+252 EIKFKYCTEFIIQ
-265 YMNPGVTEDDVN
+265 EMNEGVTEHDIN

-282 LTRIGDCVVVVG
+282 LTCIGDCVVVVG
-294 DFSLVKVHVHT
+294 DFEFVKVHVHT

-311 IQYACELGELVNLK
+311 LQYACELGELVNLK

-332 RRERLQKAEA
+332 RRERLAKAEA
-342 AQKAAEEKKRQE
+342 AQKEAEKKRLAE
-354 EAEKAEQPLKEYG
+354 EAAKAEEPKKPYG

-375 GFSGIFGDLGV
+375 GFSSIFTDLGV

-405 AVEKVGAK
+405 AIHGVKAET
-413 NVFVLPNNSNV
+413 VFVLPNNSNV
-424 ILAASQAAELS
+424 ILAASQAAELADDV
-435 ERNVVV
+435 NVVV

-456 FNPEASVEE
+456 FNPEGDVEE
-465 NREAMTAA
+465 NREEMTAA

-498 GDIIGIHNGRIEVV
+498 GDIIGIHNGRIETV
-512 GKSIHDIALEL
+512 GNSIHDIALDL
-523 VKHVVEDGDSLI
+523 VGHVVEDGDSLI
-535 TIYYGQDTQQE
+535 TIYYGQDTTEE
-546 DADALGA
+546 DAQALGA
-553 EVAEMFSDLDVEV
+553 EVAEMFGDLDVEV

>member
-1 MSQQSIDGLLLKE
+1 MSQQAIDGLLLKE

-50 MKSTVKEISALD
+50 MKSTVKEISAQD
-62 EPSASKLLSMAARG
+62 VANASRMADMAARG

-94 GFARGIDGAET
+94 GFARGVEGSET
-105 IDAETFAKGLEA
+105 IDAKTFAKGLRS
-117 GAKTAYKAVMKP
+117 GADTAYKAVMKP

-137 IRVIAEDSGRY
+137 IRVIAEDSARY
-148 VVKHPGDLPKLLDKV
+148 VEKHPDNLPGLLDKV

-169 ILEKTPDMLPALKQ
+169 ILAKTPDMLPALKQ
-183 AGVPAAFINSS
+183 AGVVDSG
-194 LTERQMD
+194 
-201 AALNNIAAGQ
+201 GQ
-211 GLLTVL
+211 GLLTVF

-226 EKIEDTSANVG
+226 EKIDETVVEVG
-237 SAATFEFEDDHDSME
+237 EAATFEFEDDHESLEDI
-252 EVKFKYCTEFIIQ
+252 KFKYCTEFIIQ
-265 YMNPGVTEDDVN
+265 EMNDGVTEDDVN

-282 LTRIGDCVVVVG
+282 LGRIGDCVVVVG

-311 IQYACELGELVNLK
+311 LQWACEMGELVNLK

-332 RRERLQKAEA
+332 KRERMAKAEA
-342 AQKAAEEKKRQE
+342 AQKAAEKKRQE
-354 EAEKAEQPLKEYG
+354 EEAANAKAKEEMPLKEYG

-375 GFSGIFGDLGV
+375 GFSGIFSDLGV

-395 MNPSIEDILD
+395 MNPSIEDILE
-405 AVEKVGAK
+405 AVEGIGAK
-413 NVFVLPNNSNV
+413 TVFVLPNNSNV
-424 ILAASQAAELS
+424 ILAASQAAELAEKCS
-435 ERNVVV
+435 VVV

-465 NREAMTAA
+465 NREEMTAA

-512 GKSIHDIALEL
+512 GQNIHDIAIEL
-523 VKHVVEDGDSLI
+523 TKTVVEDGDALI
-535 TIYYGQDTQQE
+535 TIYYGQDTKEE
-546 DADALGA
+546 DAQALGA
-553 EVAEMFSDLDVEV
+553 EVAELFGDLDVEV

>member
-1 MSQQSIDGLLLKE
+1 LSQQVIDGLLLKE

-50 MKSTVKEISALD
+50 MKSTVKEIAALD
-62 EPSASKLLSMAARG
+62 VTDAAKLANMAARG

-94 GFARGIDGAET
+94 GFARGIEGCDT
-105 IDAETFAKGLEA
+105 IDAEAFAKGLRA
-117 GAKTAYKAVMKP
+117 GADTAYKAVMKP

-137 IRVIAEDSGRY
+137 IRVIAEDSQRY
-148 VVKHPGDLPKLLDKV
+148 VTKKPRTVGEVLDKM

-183 AGVPAAFINSS
+183 AGVVDSG
-194 LTERQMD
+194 
-201 AALNNIAAGQ
+201 GQ

-217 KGWRAAFNG
+217 KGWRAAYNG
-226 EKIEDTSANVG
+226 EKVEDTVAGVG
-237 SAATFEFEDDHDSME
+237 EAASFEFEDDHDSME
-252 EVKFKYCTEFIIQ
+252 EIKFKYCTEFIIQ
-265 YMNPGVTEDDVN
+265 EMNEGVTDHDIN

-294 DFSLVKVHVHT
+294 DFEFVKVHVHT

-311 IQYACELGELVNLK
+311 LQYACELGELVNLK

-332 RRERLQKAEA
+332 RRERLAKAEA
-342 AQKAAEEKKRQE
+342 AQK
-354 EAEKAEQPLKEYG
+354 EAEKQRLAEEAAKQEEPRKPYG

-375 GFSGIFGDLGV
+375 GFSSIFTDLGV

-405 AVEKVGAK
+405 AIQGVGAET
-413 NVFVLPNNSNV
+413 VFVLPNNSNV
-424 ILAASQAAELS
+424 ILAASQAAELADDV
-435 ERNVVV
+435 NVVV

-456 FNPEASVEE
+456 FNPEGDVEE
-465 NREAMTAA
+465 NREEMTAA

-498 GDIIGIHNGRIEVV
+498 GDIIGIHNGRIETV
-512 GKSIHDIALEL
+512 GSSIHDIALDL
-523 VKHVVEDGDSLI
+523 VGHVVEEGDSLI
-535 TIYYGQDTQQE
+535 TIYYGQDTTEE
-546 DADALGA
+546 DAQALGA
-553 EVAEMFSDLDVEV
+553 EVAEMFGDLDVEV

>member
-1 MSQQSIDGLLLKE
+1 MSQKTIDGLLLKE
-14 MIIAGANLL
+14 MLIAGAGLL
-23 EQNREAIDALNVF
+23 ENNREAIDALNVF

-50 MKSTVKEISALD
+50 MKSTVREIAAQDLPD
-62 EPSASKLLSMAARG
+62 ASRLADLAARG

-94 GFARGIDGAET
+94 GFARGIEGSAE
-105 IDAETFAKGLEA
+105 IDAALFAKGLRS
-117 GAKTAYKAVMKP
+117 GAETAYKAVMKP

-137 IRVIAEDSGRY
+137 IRVIAEDSARY
-148 VVKHPGDLPKLLDKV
+148 VQKNPDNLPGLLDKV
-163 IRSGEA
+163 IRSGEK

-183 AGVPAAFINSS
+183 AGVVDSG
-194 LTERQMD
+194 
-201 AALNNIAAGQ
+201 GQ

-226 EKIEDTSANVG
+226 EKIEETAVAVG
-237 SAATFEFEDDHDSME
+237 DAASFEFEDDHDALE
-252 EVKFKYCTEFIIQ
+252 EIRFKYCTEFIIQ
-265 YMNPGVTEDDVN
+265 EMNPGVTQDDVN
-277 KFRTR
+277 RFRTR

-311 IQYACELGELVNLK
+311 LQYACELGELVNLK

-332 RRERLQKAEA
+332 RRERQRMAEA
-342 AQKAAEEKKRQE
+342 AKRDAEQAEAAPQDGGDAPQAEEKR
-354 EAEKAEQPLKEYG
+354 YG

-375 GFSGIFGDLGV
+375 GFSGIFSDLGV

-395 MNPSIEDILD
+395 MNPSIEDILGAVD
-405 AVEKVGAK
+405 AVGAK
-413 NVFVLPNNSNV
+413 TVFVLPNNSNV

-435 ERNVVV
+435 DREVIV

-456 FNPEASVEE
+456 FNPEADAQE
-465 NREAMTAA
+465 NREAMTQA

-498 GDIIGIHNGRIEVV
+498 GDIIGIHNGRIEEI
-512 GKSIHDIALEL
+512 GQDIHDIALEL
-523 VKHVVEDGDSLI
+523 ARHVVEDGDSLI
-535 TIYYGQDTQQE
+535 TVYYGEETKEE
-546 DADALGA
+546 DARRLGD
-553 EVAEMFSDLDVEV
+553 ELAEMFSDLDVEV

-578 SAE
+578 ATE

>member
-1 MSQQSIDGLLLKE
+1 MSQQVIDGLLLKE
-14 MIIAGANLL
+14 MIIAGASLL

-50 MKSTVKEISALD
+50 MKSTVKEIASQD
-62 EPSASKLLSMAARG
+62 IPSAAKLAGLAARG

-94 GFARGIDGAET
+94 GFSRGIEGCDT
-105 IDAETFAKGLEA
+105 VDAEAFVKGLRS
-117 GAKTAYKAVMKP
+117 GADTAYKAVMKP

-137 IRVIAEDSGRY
+137 IRVIAEDTQRY
-148 VVKHPGDLPKLLDKV
+148 VTKKPRTVGEVLDKM

-183 AGVPAAFINSS
+183 AGVVDSG
-194 LTERQMD
+194 
-201 AALNNIAAGQ
+201 GQ

-226 EKIEDTSANVG
+226 EKVEETVAGVG
-237 SAATFEFEDDHDSME
+237 EAATFEYEDDHESLE
-252 EVKFKYCTEFIIQ
+252 ELTFKYCTEFVIQ
-265 YMNPGVTEDDVN
+265 DMNEGVTEDDIN

-282 LTRIGDCVVVVG
+282 LGRIGDCVVCVG
-294 DFSLVKVHVHT
+294 DFEFVKVHVHT

-311 IQYACELGELVNLK
+311 IQWACAMGDLVNLK

-332 RRERLQKAEA
+332 RKERLAKAEA
-342 AQKAAEEKKRQE
+342 AQKEAEKKRLEE
-354 EAEKAEQPLKEYG
+354 EAAKQDEPKKPYG

-375 GFSGIFGDLGV
+375 GFSSIFTDLGV
-386 DHIVEGGQT
+386 NHIVEGGQT

-405 AVEKVGAK
+405 AINGVGAET
-413 NVFVLPNNSNV
+413 VFVLPNNSNV
-424 ILAASQAAELS
+424 ILAASQAAELADDV
-435 ERNVVV
+435 NVVV

-456 FNPEASVEE
+456 FNPEGDVEE
-465 NREAMTAA
+465 NREEMTAA

-498 GDIIGIHNGRIEVV
+498 GDIIGIHNGRIETV
-512 GKSIHDIALEL
+512 GSSIYDIALDL
-523 VKHVVEDGDSLI
+523 VGHVVEEGDSLI
-535 TIYYGQDTQQE
+535 TIYYGQDTTEE
-546 DADALGA
+546 DAQALGA
-553 EVAEMFSDLDVEV
+553 EVAELFGDLDVEV